1 MIFQGGGVWTPCHPS
16 GSAHV
21 KAFLVNTR
29 HSHWDRNDAI
39 ITLFHYRIHSGYTT
53 MEQTNLTYIVLTVA
67 LFIAYYSMSQS
78 SKEQTILTDTL
89 EDEYDYIVVGAGS
102 AGSVVASRLSEDKD
116 KKVLLLE
123 AGGHY
128 DENPMLHVPY
138 YFFNLEHTEHDWE
151 YYTEPQKVS
160 CLGLKEERG
169 FWPRGKVLGGSS
181 MLNGM
186 QYTRGSK
193 YDYDE
198 WEQNGC
204 TGWSYK
210 DVLPYFLKSED
221 IQIPELKDS
230 PYHSSGGPL
239 SVESGKATP
248 LAEMYMNAG
257 RELGYNI
264 TDYNGEDQEGF
275 NYMQETTRN
284 GVRSSTSA
292 EYLGNTASRNNL
304 HIAVNS
310 FVTKLEIENSRAIGV
325 YVIRK
330 ARKFFIKARIE
341 IILSAGA
348 ISSPQILMLSGVG
361 PKAHLESLGIKVK
374 ADLPVGQNLQDHL
387 MTLMFTKIDFPY
399 GLNGNLLESWWTKFK
414 YNIFGKGPMAKS
426 SLDGSG
432 FFYNDA
438 SRRGNSY
445 PDIQFIFISAFSKDN
460 FFNFK
465 DEVVAE
471 QLAKSSI
478 DNGFTTVVSI
488 SHPKSKG
495 VLTLKSTDPFDY
507 PALDPKYLTDQRDI
521 NDFIAA
527 FRIWERFIETS
538 TMQSLGAKVEHAK
551 ISFCSK
557 HEFRSDEF
565 WECVARHLAV
575 TVYHHCGTCKMGAT
589 NDPTT
594 VVDPQ
599 GRVKGIK
606 GLRVVDASIFPNVTA
621 GNTNV
626 PTIMAAEKISDAIR
640 GIDSVKT
647 FRDKIRDLK

>member
-1 MIFQGGGVWTPCHPS
+1 MHMIV
-16 GSAHV
+16 V
-21 KAFLVNTR
+21 RVEIMLLLLYL
-29 HSHWDRNDAI
+29 
-39 ITLFHYRIHSGYTT
+39 ITEYTQDKP
-53 MEQTNLTYIVLTVA
+53 MEQRNQAIVILTVA
-67 LFIAYYSMSQS
+67 LFVAYYFMSQS

-128 DENPMLHVPY
+128 NENLMLHVPY
-138 YFFNLEHTEHDWE
+138 YFLNLQHTEHDWE

-160 CLGLKEERG
+160 CLGLKEQRG
-169 FWPRGKVLGGSS
+169 FCPRGKVLGGSS
-181 MLNGM
+181 MLNAM

-221 IQIPELKDS
+221 IKIPELKDS

-248 LAEMYMNAG
+248 LAELYMKAG

-264 TDYNGEDQEGF
+264 TDYNGADQEGF

-284 GVRSSTSA
+284 GVRSSTSF
-292 EYLGNTASRNNL
+292 EYLGNTASRSNL

-310 FVTKLEIENSRAIGV
+310 FVTKVEIENSNAIGV

-330 ARKFFIKARIE
+330 SRKHFIRARKEVIM
-341 IILSAGA
+341 SAGA
-348 ISSPQILMLSGVG
+348 ISSPQLLMLSGVG

-387 MTLMFTKIDFPY
+387 MTLLFTKIDFPF
-399 GLNGNLLESWWTKFK
+399 GLNLNLLESWWTKFK
-414 YNIFGKGPMAKS
+414 YNVFGKGPMAKS
-426 SLDGSG
+426 ILDGNG

-445 PDIQFIFISAFSKDN
+445 ADIQIIFAKALTNDN
-460 FFNFK
+460 IFNFK
-465 DEVVAE
+465 EEVVME
-471 QLAKSSI
+471 QFPKSLN
-478 DNGFTTVVSI
+478 DNGFITSVSI

-495 VLTLKSTDPFDY
+495 TITLKSTDPFDY
-507 PALDPKYLTDQRDI
+507 PALDPQYLTDQRDI
-521 NDFIAA
+521 DDFIAA
-527 FRIWERFIETS
+527 FRIWERFIETP

-575 TVYHHCGTCKMGAT
+575 TVYHHCCTCKMGVI
-589 NDPTT
+589 DDHTT

-599 GRVKGIK
+599 GRVKGVN
-606 GLRVVDASIFPNVTA
+606 GLRMVDASILPNVTT
-621 GNTNV
+621 GNTNA
-626 PTIMAAEKISDAIR
+626 PTIMAAEKISDSIR
-640 GIDSVKT
+640 GIDSVKSL
-647 FRDKIRDLK
+647 RDRTRDLK

>member
-1 MIFQGGGVWTPCHPS
+1 ME
-16 GSAHV
+16 
-21 KAFLVNTR
+21 LVHQAN
-29 HSHWDRNDAI
+29 
-39 ITLFHYRIHSGYTT
+39 
-53 MEQTNLTYIVLTVA
+53 IVLT
-67 LFIAYYSMSQS
+67 IAVIVSYYFMSQS
-78 SKEQTILTDTL
+78 SKEQTILTDAL
-89 EDEYDYIVVGAGS
+89 DDEYDYIVVGAGS

-116 KKVLLLE
+116 KKVLLIE

-138 YFFNLEHTEHDWE
+138 YFFNLQHTEHDWE

-186 QYTRGSK
+186 HYTRGSK
-193 YDYDE
+193 YEFDE
-198 WEQNGC
+198 WERNGC

-221 IQIPELKDS
+221 IKIPELKDS

-248 LAEMYMNAG
+248 LAELYMKAG
-257 RELGYNI
+257 RELGYNN

-284 GVRSSTSA
+284 GLRSSTSV
-292 EYLGNTASRNNL
+292 EYLGNTASRGNL

-310 FVTKLEIENSRAIGV
+310 FVTKVEIKNSRATGV
-325 YVIRK
+325 YLIRK
-330 ARKFFIKARIE
+330 SRKIFIKAKNE
-341 IILSAGA
+341 VILSAGV

-387 MTLMFTKIDFPY
+387 MTFMFTKIDFPY
-399 GLNGNLLESWWTKFK
+399 GLNENLLASWWTKIK
-414 YNIFGKGPMAKS
+414 YNVFGKGPMSKS
-426 SLDGSG
+426 SVDGTG

-445 PDIQFIFISAFSKDN
+445 ADIQFVFISTLPVIN

-465 DEVVAE
+465 DEVVKE
-471 QLAKSSI
+471 QLAKTPN
-478 DNGFTTVVSI
+478 DNGFSTLVSI

-495 VLTLKSTDPFDY
+495 VITLKSTDPFEY
-507 PALDPKYLTDQRDI
+507 PAIDPKYLTDQRDI

-527 FRIWERFIETS
+527 FRIWERFIETP

-551 ISFCSK
+551 ISFCAK
-557 HEFRSDEF
+557 HEFRSDKF
-565 WECVARHLAV
+565 WECVARHLGV
-575 TVYHHCGTCKMGAT
+575 TMYHHCGTCKMGAL
-589 NDPTT
+589 DDSTT

-599 GRVKGIK
+599 GRVKGIQR
-606 GLRVVDASIFPNVTA
+606 LRVVDASILPNVTT
-621 GNTNV
+621 GNTNA
-626 PTIMAAEKISDAIR
+626 PTIMAAEKISDSIR
-640 GIDSVKT
+640 GIDSVKAL
-647 FRDKIRDLK
+647 RDRIRDLK